1 MNVAII
7 GNGVAGI
14 TAARHIRKLSDH
26 QITVISD
33 ETEHHFSRTALMYVY
48 MGHMT
53 YQNIKPYEDWFWQK
67 NRIDLVHGHVEAI
80 DTDNQKLA
88 ISGGRAI
95 GYDVLILAT
104 GSKPNKFGWPGQD
117 LEGVQGLYS
126 WQDLQA
132 MEHNTKGISRG
143 VIVGG
148 GLIGIEVA
156 EMLHSRRIPT
166 TLLVRE
172 QQYWNNVLPV
182 DEAQIIGRHIQQQ
195 QIDLRLGSELK
206 EILADGN
213 GRVRGVSTG
222 TGEEIPCQF
231 VALTAGVSPNIEV
244 VKRSNVATGRGVL
257 VNDCFQT
264 NIPNIYAIGD
274 CAEFHEPKPLAPK
287 VEQLW
292 YTGKMHGEVVAHTI
306 CGNRTPYNRGVWFN
320 SAKFFDIEYQTY
332 GYVGNTLR
340 PGEATLY
347 WEHPEGRHCIRINYD
362 AQSHVVNGFNLFGIR
377 YRQEV
382 CSRWIREGRT
392 LDYVVQHLGEA
403 NFDPEFFRQY
413 EPEIVKL
420 YNQQN
425 PGAPV
430 VLKRGRGIVGSQW
443 SVVSSQ

>member
-26 QITVISD
+26 QITVISY

-67 NRIDLVHGHVEAI
+67 NRIDLVNGYVEGI
-80 DTDNQKLA
+80 DTDTQQLS
-88 ISGGRAI
+88 ISGGRVI
-95 GYDVLILAT
+95 GYDALIIAT
-104 GSKPNKFGWPGQD
+104 GSKSNKFGWIGQD
-117 LEGVQGLYS
+117 LDGVQGLYS

-132 MEHNTKGISRG
+132 MERNTKGINRG
-143 VIVGG
+143 VVVGG

-156 EMLHSRRIPT
+156 EMLHSRRIPVT
-166 TLLVRE
+166 FLVRE
-172 QQYWNNVLPV
+172 QHYWNNILPTE
-182 DEAQIIGRHIQQQ
+182 EADMIGRHIRQQH
-195 QIDLRLGSELK
+195 IDLRLGSELK
-206 EILADGN
+206 EILADEQ
-213 GRVRGVSTG
+213 GRVRGVITG

-244 VKRSNVATGRGVL
+244 VKRSAVETGRGVL
-257 VNDCFQT
+257 VNDFFET
-264 NIPNIYAIGD
+264 NIPNVYAIGD

-306 CGNRTPYNRGVWFN
+306 CGTRTRYHRGVWFN
-320 SAKFFDIEYQTY
+320 SAKFFDVEYQTY
-332 GYVGNTLR
+332 GYVGNKLR
-340 PGEATLY
+340 DGEATLY
-347 WEHPEGRHCIRINYD
+347 WEHPEGLHSIRINYD
-362 AQSHVVNGFNLFGIR
+362 AASRVVNGFNLFGIR

-392 LDYVVQHLGEA
+392 LDYVVQNLGEA

-413 EPEIVKL
+413 ESEVVKL

-425 PGAPV
+425 PHQSLT
-430 VLKRGRGIVGSQW
+430 LKRKRGNVGGQ
-443 SVVSSQ
+443 

>member
-26 QITVISD
+26 QITVISY

-67 NRIDLVHGHVEAI
+67 NRIDLVNGYVEAI
-80 DTDNQKLA
+80 DTEKQQLS
-88 ISGGRAI
+88 ISGGRVI
-95 GYDVLILAT
+95 GYDVLIIAT
-104 GSKPNKFGWPGQD
+104 GSKSNKFGWIGQD
-117 LEGVQGLYS
+117 LDGVQGLYS

-132 MEHNTKGISRG
+132 MERNTKGINRG
-143 VIVGG
+143 VVVGG

-156 EMLHSRRIPT
+156 EMLHSRRIPVT
-166 TLLVRE
+166 FLVRE
-172 QQYWNNVLPV
+172 QQYWNNILPME
-182 DEAQIIGRHIQQQ
+182 EADMIGRHIRQQH
-195 QIDLRLGSELK
+195 IDLRLGSELK
-206 EILADGN
+206 EILADKQ
-213 GRVRGVSTG
+213 GRVRGIITG

-231 VALTAGVSPNIEV
+231 VALTAGVSPNIEI
-244 VKRSNVATGRGVL
+244 VKRSAVATGRGVL
-257 VNDCFQT
+257 VNDFFET
-264 NIPNIYAIGD
+264 NIPNVYAIGD

-292 YTGKMHGEVVAHTI
+292 YTGKMHGEVVAQTI
-306 CGNRTPYNRGVWFN
+306 CGTRTRYNRGVWFN

-332 GYVGNTLR
+332 GYVGNKLR
-340 PGEATLY
+340 NGEATLY

-362 AQSHVVNGFNLFGIR
+362 AASRVVNGLNLFGIR

-392 LDYVVQHLGEA
+392 LEYVVQNLGEA

-413 EPEIVKL
+413 EGEIVKL

-425 PGAPV
+425 PSQPV
-430 VLKRGRGIVGSQW
+430 ILKRKRGNIIHQ
-443 SVVSSQ
+443 

>member
-26 QITVISD
+26 QITVISY

-67 NRIDLVHGHVEAI
+67 NRIDLVNGYVEAI
-80 DTDNQKLA
+80 DTEKQQLS
-88 ISGGRAI
+88 ISGGRVI
-95 GYDVLILAT
+95 SYDVLIIAT
-104 GSKPNKFGWPGQD
+104 GSKSNKFGWIGQD
-117 LEGVQGLYS
+117 LDGVQGLYS

-132 MEHNTKGISRG
+132 MERNTKGINRG
-143 VIVGG
+143 VVVGG

-156 EMLHSRRIPT
+156 EMLHSRRIPV

-172 QQYWNNVLPV
+172 QQYWNNILPME
-182 DEAQIIGRHIQQQ
+182 EADMIGRHIRQQH
-195 QIDLRLGSELK
+195 IDLRLGNELK
-206 EILADGN
+206 EILADN
-213 GRVRGVSTG
+213 QGRVRGVITG

-244 VKRSNVATGRGVL
+244 VKRSAVATGRGVL
-257 VNDCFQT
+257 VNDFFET
-264 NIPNIYAIGD
+264 NIPNVYAIGD
-274 CAEFHEPKPLAPK
+274 CAEFHEPQPLAPK

-292 YTGKMHGEVVAHTI
+292 YTGKMHGEVVAQTI
-306 CGNRTPYNRGVWFN
+306 CGTRTRYNRGVWFN

-332 GYVGNTLR
+332 GYVGNKLR
-340 PGEATLY
+340 NGEATLY

-362 AQSHVVNGFNLFGIR
+362 AASRVVNGFNLFGIR

-392 LDYVVQHLGEA
+392 LEYVVQNLGEA

-413 EPEIVKL
+413 EGEIVKL

-425 PGAPV
+425 PSQPV
-430 VLKRGRGIVGSQW
+430 ILKRKRGKIIHQ
-443 SVVSSQ
+443 